1 MKFYL
6 ITSAT
11 LDLNT
16 GNYQF
21 KTEAFTGM
29 IAGWYLKNNN
39 EISDNESFL
48 VNTVEISQEEYA
60 TLYKTLS
67 QD

>member
-48 VNTVEISQEEYA
+48 VNTVEIS
-60 TLYKTLS
+60 
-67 QD
+67 